1 MRLRLFLGACLAK
14 KELKPTVPFVSI
26 LTKETDVFGIFGIE
40 RERSLVRRNE
50 AKLWWV
56 NRL

>member
-1 MRLRLFLGACLAK
+1 MAK